1 MKTHNGS
8 NVAGKIHVL
17 AALLFTALALPAA
30 IVRAQQPP
38 PPRPSLTLR
47 QAVAQAIERSRDVSL
62 ARLRYEAAQRE
73 TAVSR
78 SQFRPDLYAGS
89 GAAYSSGFPLA
100 AGGGAPAVASLTYN
114 QALFDPMA
122 RSEVRVAE
130 QRQAQMRLEMDGAR
144 DAVIMRVA
152 SAYLELAKV
161 RRSRELLLDE
171 RASAARIL
179 AFTRQRVDAGL
190 ELSVEVTRAQ
200 LTAAKVEQSI
210 AKLENGADSLADQL
224 RADLGLAADQ
234 PLEVAAEDL
243 PAVADPDSVFLEQAV
258 QNSVALKQAAAER
271 QTALAR
277 LQGEQGS
284 RWPTVSITGQYNV
297 LAKFNNYD
305 QFFSKFQRNNVI
317 AGVQIKIPIFAARTS
332 SGIAAAQANFTAA
345 QVAFDAKHSEL
356 SLDVRQKMRQRREM
370 EAAREV
376 ARLELE
382 LAQQSTGVVQSQFN
396 QGRASLRDLEAA
408 QLEQNDKWLAFLDAD
423 FARQQAQ
430 LALMRA
436 TGQVGQLAQ

>member
-1 MKTHNGS
+1 M
-8 NVAGKIHVL
+8 L
-17 AALLFTALALPAA
+17 A
-30 IVRAQQPP
+30 VAQQPP
-38 PPRPSLTLR
+38 PQRPSLTLR

-100 AGGGAPAVASLTYN
+100 AGGGAPAVASLTYS

-130 QRQAQMRLEMDGAR
+130 QRQEQMRLEMDGAR

-243 PAVADPDSVFLEQAV
+243 PAVPDPDSVFLERAV

-271 QTALAR
+271 RGGIRAADTSQRLGNLAANAAGNR
-277 LQGEQGS
+277 RIVQ
-284 RWPTVSITGQYNV
+284 P
-297 LAKFNNYD
+297 LA
-305 QFFSKFQRNNVI
+305 
-317 AGVQIKIPIFAARTS
+317 
-332 SGIAAAQANFTAA
+332 
-345 QVAFDAKHSEL
+345 
-356 SLDVRQKMRQRREM
+356 
-370 EAAREV
+370 
-376 ARLELE
+376 
-382 LAQQSTGVVQSQFN
+382 
-396 QGRASLRDLEAA
+396 
-408 QLEQNDKWLAFLDAD
+408 
-423 FARQQAQ
+423 
-430 LALMRA
+430 
-436 TGQVGQLAQ
+436 